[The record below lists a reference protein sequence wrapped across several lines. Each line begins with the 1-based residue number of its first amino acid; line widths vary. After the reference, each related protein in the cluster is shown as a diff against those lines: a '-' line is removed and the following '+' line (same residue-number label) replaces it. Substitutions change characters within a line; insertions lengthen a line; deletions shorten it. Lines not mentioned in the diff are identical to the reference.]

1 MSTNSWAGLPQ
12 AVMRDMLGGIDVP
25 VACSF
30 TAGMELY
37 RFTSSHLFGE
47 GFFVSPWWFKKEDLD
62 GLLASLRSD
71 PELLSGQARSG
82 ATIPVVWRGNNS
94 VNLLDRV
101 ASVRLRKTVVAFRG
115 PGKDQSSSGG
125 KVVRAPR
132 GVMQNFLPALSWRNV
147 PKPNLL
153 VARELF
159 SEMSVFPIDVR
170 APASP

>member
-12 AVMRDMLGGIDVP
+12 PVLRDMLGGIDVP

-30 TAGMELY
+30 AAGMELY

-62 GLLASLRSD
+62 GLLAALRSD
-71 PELLSGQARSG
+71 PELLSARARSG
-82 ATIPVVWRGNNS
+82 ATIPVVWRGNAT
-94 VNLLDRV
+94 VNLLDRL
-101 ASVRLRKTVVAFRG
+101 ASVRLRKSVLAFRG
-115 PGKDQSSSGG
+115 PGRDQSSSGG

-153 VARELF
+153 VARDLF
-159 SEMSVFPIDVR
+159 AEMSVVPLAFP
-170 APASP
+170 PASP